1 MGEFQEKVYAAAE
14 RVPRGKVASYGLIAR
29 LVGAPRK
36 ARFVGYA
43 MHGNPRPWNAS
54 EGTGIPCHRV
64 VFKDGRICEGYA
76 FGGPEVQRSLLEGE
90 GVTFVD
96 ESHVDMDACLWD
108 GHSDGLSDREGVPEG
123 APTAP
128 PADFDWER
136 ELAEE

>member
-1 MGEFQEKVYAAAE
+1 MGEFQEKVYAAVE

-29 LVGAPRK
+29 LVGTPRK

-76 FGGPEVQRSLLEGE
+76 FGGPEVQRSLLESE
-90 GVTFVD
+90 GVAFVD

-108 GHSDGLSDREGVPEG
+108 GHSGGLSDREGVPEG

>member
-1 MGEFQEKVYAAAE
+1 MGEFQDKVYATV
-14 RVPRGKVASYGLIAR
+14 RRIPRGKVASYGLIAR
-29 LVGAPRK
+29 LIGAPRK

-43 MHGNPRPWNAS
+43 MHDNPEPWNAAS
-54 EGTGIPCHRV
+54 QSGIPCHRV

-76 FGGPEVQRSLLEGE
+76 FGGPDVQRTLLEDE
-90 GVTFVD
+90 GVSFAD
-96 ESHVDMDACLWD
+96 ESHVDMGACTWD
-108 GHSDGLSDREGVPEG
+108 GYSSGITDYEGIPEG